1 MNEYETPDW
10 IVRDLDFKSLCSDV
24 CGEYIR
30 FYLTTGCDQIRYT
43 HSQITEGLP
52 AYSCRL
58 DAEDG
63 SVLSVELAQWRHRMD
78 QVPDLVREWLG
89 EHSDLRGCQPEKSHY
104 QGDRY
109 WFTRW
114 QEANS

>member
-1 MNEYETPDW
+1 M
-10 IVRDLDFKSLCSDV
+10 
-24 CGEYIR
+24 
-30 FYLTTGCDQIRYT
+30 
-43 HSQITEGLP
+43 
-52 AYSCRL
+52 
-58 DAEDG
+58 
-63 SVLSVELAQWRHRMD
+63 LSVELAQWRHRMD